1 MIGFLL
7 YCMTAAVVLF
17 GYLLFDLLFH
27 PLAAIVSSPMP
38 GAIVLLAAALLNFW
52 ARRVAAGVGVLGA
65 ILLWRTCLGARYAGL
80 GLLLG

>member
-52 ARRVAAGVGVLGA
+52 ARRVAAGVGLLGA